1 MKVNPFLALV
11 YLSVKVQQWHNI
23 MCPNSFFSFFFE
35 MGEEGYFL
43 IYKSITNMYNILSE
57 NTRAYYN

>member
-1 MKVNPFLALV
+1 
-11 YLSVKVQQWHNI
+11 
-23 MCPNSFFSFFFE
+23 